1 MDEELKKRVIDILD
15 RNDKLLMEC
24 HSLVKDAQVQIERQM
39 AEIERLQMLLMKERG
54 EKEFLRLVLKDT
66 IFGTNSFGEAN

>member
-15 RNDKLLMEC
+15 RDDKLLMEC
-24 HSLVKDAQVQIERQM
+24 HGLVKDAQVQIERQT
-39 AEIERLQMLLMKERG
+39 AEIERLQMLLMKERS

>member
-15 RNDKLLMEC
+15 RDDKLLMEC
-24 HSLVKDAQVQIERQM
+24 HSTIKDAQMMIERRT
-39 AEIERLQMLLMKERG
+39 AEIERLQMLLMKERS
-54 EKEFLRLVLKDT
+54 EKEFLRLVLKDI

>member
-24 HSLVKDAQVQIERQM
+24 HSLVKDTQVQIERQM

>member
-15 RNDKLLMEC
+15 RDDKLLKEC
-24 HSLVKDAQVQIERQM
+24 HGLVKDAQAQIERQM
-39 AEIERLQMLLMKERG
+39 AEIERLQMLLIKERS

>member
-1 MDEELKKRVIDILD
+1 
-15 RNDKLLMEC
+15 
-24 HSLVKDAQVQIERQM
+24 M
-39 AEIERLQMLLMKERG
+39 AEIERLQMLLMKERS